1 MTAFRPGDR
10 VRFWSSRH
18 MDDIYGRVEEVKHN
32 QMIVKWDDEAC
43 RRVYDLPLSTHR
55 VEIVPEEEEK

>member
-1 MTAFRPGDR
+1 MTAFRAGDR

-18 MDDIYGRVEEVKHN
+18 MDDIYGRVEEVNHER
-32 QMIVKWDDEAC
+32 MIVKWDDENC

>member
-1 MTAFRPGDR
+1 MVAFRAGNR

-55 VEIVPEEEEK
+55 VEIVLEEEEK